1 MSSPDPGGIQHFEE
15 SFGTLAELE
24 RTYAEGAYEFRVWTA
39 PLKSCRVPI
48 ELSGRSFP
56 PPPRIANLDA
66 AQSFAA
72 ESDFTVQWDPWADGS
87 AADFVQFTVKDNSGA
102 VVFETPFLTQ
112 PETLNGLAT
121 SALIPAGT
129 LSPAKPYVGE
139 LLWLRSVR
147 ESTGECAEV
156 TAQAAYY
163 CATEFPLAT
172 SAPPPTFRPSLRRSL
187 PSNGGSG
194 VPVRSVVAFEF
205 SQPMA
210 PEVAI
215 AWSANAQTLDWTYQW
230 DDSLTTLYAIA
241 NPPLPPTATVRWT
254 LNASTEGPGFH
265 GLNGMRLLMT
275 QGSFVTTTPTAA
287 TTDIREVLLARNEDY
302 TQPGDTPEP
311 LGYAFASV
319 QAELNGWNTVIRGSL
334 ELPNGRGLNSRG
346 WGVRWETL
354 AEYAFKADL
363 ERFLPSGEY
372 VLTLETARDGVRS
385 FSLPSSGA
393 AIPAPPRLLATDTLR
408 SINSNEPYSLTWA
421 PFTEGT
427 ADDFILLE
435 IETDQGR
442 KVLETGTD
450 ELPRLPGTAT
460 TFEIPAATFYPGRQY
475 FAILRF
481 LKILAADST
490 TYPGVEVLSLAA
502 TSTRFQLRTAGQP
515 MPPVITVLPAPAGAF
530 GVRVTGEPG
539 RSYVIEVADIL
550 NWNNPG
556 FYFNYWYRG
565 IAHGGV
571 FELIEYDLPLFP
583 SHRFY
588 RVRDDSP

>member
-1 MSSPDPGGIQHFEE
+1 MRLLRTTLLLAALGALAARASADHLLLVAFGQHFYQSQSFGPSLAQEDRFLFTALAIPDPSSSTPIGSVSVTRPDGRERGMSSPDPGGIKHFDE
-15 SFGTLAELE
+15 SFSTLAWLE

-215 AWSANAQTLDWTYQW
+215 AWSANAQTLDWT
-230 DDSLTTLYAIA
+230 
-241 NPPLPPTATVRWT
+241 
-254 LNASTEGPGFH
+254 
-265 GLNGMRLLMT
+265 
-275 QGSFVTTTPTAA
+275 
-287 TTDIREVLLARNEDY
+287 
-302 TQPGDTPEP
+302 
-311 LGYAFASV
+311 
-319 QAELNGWNTVIRGSL
+319 
-334 ELPNGRGLNSRG
+334 
-346 WGVRWETL
+346 
-354 AEYAFKADL
+354 
-363 ERFLPSGEY
+363 
-372 VLTLETARDGVRS
+372 
-385 FSLPSSGA
+385 
-393 AIPAPPRLLATDTLR
+393 
-408 SINSNEPYSLTWA
+408 
-421 PFTEGT
+421 
-427 ADDFILLE
+427 
-435 IETDQGR
+435 
-442 KVLETGTD
+442 
-450 ELPRLPGTAT
+450 
-460 TFEIPAATFYPGRQY
+460 
-475 FAILRF
+475 
-481 LKILAADST
+481 
-490 TYPGVEVLSLAA
+490 
-502 TSTRFQLRTAGQP
+502 
-515 MPPVITVLPAPAGAF
+515 
-530 GVRVTGEPG
+530 
-539 RSYVIEVADIL
+539 
-550 NWNNPG
+550 
-556 FYFNYWYRG
+556 
-565 IAHGGV
+565 
-571 FELIEYDLPLFP
+571 
-583 SHRFY
+583 
-588 RVRDDSP
+588 